1 LSKSSFKRIGGLP
14 DGVSSKQQ
22 NPSTTS
28 PLIKVQV
35 NGVWIKVLLDTG
47 SSITI
52 INETFLN
59 KLRHQKIY
67 GNKLKSYRTANNGEL
82 KTKGL
87 VDLHLKLNHITT
99 TTTAEISNTVC
110 TDVILGKDW
119 CYENNAVIDFQEET
133 VKIRTRLGYTWQE
146 AKIPFDNYQE
156 RSFQVRIIN
165 TMYIPPHNEK
175 LIKVT
180 IPIQTSDTMVFTP
193 DWVFQQKRW
202 LMVPNAAVKIE
213 NYQAYTTITNPTN
226 FPKHVPRNTL
236 IGMVQELPIGS
247 ECLSLTSLLQ
257 EKSTA
262 SPLDKKNTNS
272 NECRTCGKKFGSRN
286 RLTAHLT
293 EEDHGKE
300 SPLTP
305 SQTIIFDK
313 LEHLQ
318 DPIQQRQTK
327 FMLNKYQ
334 DLFDTSKPS
343 VINTSVS
350 HSIQTGNHFP
360 IYHHPRRTSNQM
372 REVIQEE
379 TEKMLKNG
387 IIRPSM
393 SPWSSPVVIVRKKD
407 GTPRFCIDYRKINNI
422 TQKDVYPL
430 PRIDDI
436 IEQLSE
442 SRWFTKFDLK
452 NGYFQVP
459 ISEKDKMKTAFA
471 TQDGLYEFNRLPQG
485 LLNSLPTFQ
494 RIMNKTLCNLRWHI
508 CLVYLD
514 DIMVYSKFFNQHLKD
529 EEHNRYICKE
539 GGCGWVCVG

>member
-1 LSKSSFKRIGGLP
+1 
-14 DGVSSKQQ
+14 
-22 NPSTTS
+22 
-28 PLIKVQV
+28 
-35 NGVWIKVLLDTG
+35 
-47 SSITI
+47 
-52 INETFLN
+52 
-59 KLRHQKIY
+59 
-67 GNKLKSYRTANNGEL
+67 
-82 KTKGL
+82 

-193 DWVFQQKRW
+193 DWDFQQKRW

-262 SPLDKKNTNS
+262 SPLDKKNTNN

-286 RLTAHLT
+286 RLTEHLT

-305 SQTIIFDK
+305 PQTIIFNK

-318 DPIQQRQTK
+318 DPIQQRLTK

-485 LLNSLPTFQ
+485 LLNSPPTFQ
-494 RIMNKTLCNLRWHI
+494 RIMNETLCNLRWHI

-514 DIMVYSKFFNQHLKD
+514 DIVVYSKFFNQHLKD
-529 EEHNRYICKE
+529 VDTVCSALARNNFKLNVEKCEFFKQEITFLGYKINDQGVSPSDAHVLAIKYFPVPTSSKHAYSFVQTANYFRKFIRNFAGIAAPLTKFNRKEISFKWEKEE
-539 GGCGWVCVG
+539 